1 MTNKTIVA
9 IAASDPRGLDSQV
22 SAHFGRCPYY
32 VRVEVSGGIVDAV
45 SVRSTAEAGSHAPGV
60 MPSFIQD
67 MGAGL
72 VMAGGMGPKAIQL
85 FRSMGISVATGA
97 SGTVSDA
104 LRDWLKG
111 DFSGIVP
118 CAHDHPDSCGGHQA

>member
-1 MTNKTIVA
+1 MTNKTVVA
-9 IAASDPRGLDSQV
+9 IAASDSRGLDSQV

-32 VRVEVSGGIVDAV
+32 VRVEVSGGIVDGV
-45 SVRSTAEAGSHAPGV
+45 TVRSTAEAGAHAPGV
-60 MPSFIQD
+60 MPKFVQGL
-67 MGAGL
+67 GADL
-72 VMAGGMGPKAIQL
+72 VVAGGMGPRAIQT

-97 SGTVSDA
+97 RGSVSEA

-118 CAHDHPDSCGGHQA
+118 CAHDHPDSCGGHHA